1 MKPEENQGGLTE
13 VKPGA
18 HKSLTM
24 PRLMNSPAPLDNPV
38 PECFHCGQ
46 PIPAG
51 SRYPVEIEGVSR
63 DMCCRGCHAVAQAIV
78 DGGLADY
85 YRHRTAKSG
94 TAALDAAEVVPE
106 WLRQAKLYD
115 LPEVQQSFV
124 RQEEG
129 EVREASLILEGIVCA
144 ACVWLNEHH
153 LSRLPGVL
161 SVEVNYSTHRARV
174 RWDNSRIKLSE
185 ILHAVAAI
193 GYTAHPFD
201 PGRQEQIFLKERK
214 TALRRLFIA
223 GIGMMQVM
231 MYAIPVYI
239 AGGDG
244 TMPPWIENIM
254 RWASLVLTLPVVGYS
269 AWPFFL
275 GAWRDL
281 KVRQAGMDVPVALGV
296 GAAFSASVYA
306 TLVGGGEVYF
316 DSVAMFVFFLLSGR
330 FLEMGA
336 RRKAADAAEKLVKLQ
351 PAMANRLAA
360 YPANQSDEL
369 VAVSSLSL
377 GEYLVIRPG
386 ESVPADGLVE
396 QGISRVDESLLTG
409 ESHPVAKGK
418 GEKLIAGTINVDSPL
433 VMRVEGLGQDTVL
446 SGIVRLL
453 DRALAEKPALAQ
465 VADRVASWFVLA
477 LLLIAA
483 GTGIAWY
490 FIEPARAFWITVAV
504 LVVSCPCAL
513 SLATPAALTA
523 ATGSLT
529 RLGLLTTRGHALET
543 LAKATHFVFDKTGT
557 LTYGKMDLLL
567 TITLGDASRERC
579 LALAAALERASEH
592 AIAYAISTAAEKCGE
607 RCEVQETTNLPGSGV
622 EGVINGQRYRLGRPK
637 FVEELCARPF
647 PDAYKSNAIPDGSTV
662 VALGDEAGWLALF
675 ALGDSLRPDAAELVT
690 GLQARGKTV
699 VLLSGDQE
707 TAAQRVAQQLG
718 IATVLAA
725 MTPQGKLEYVRGLQS
740 KGVVVAMVGDGVND
754 APVLAAAGV
763 SIAMGGGTQVAR
775 ASADMILL
783 TEHLPHLLA
792 GVDIAVKTSSIVRQ
806 NLAWAFA
813 YNITAIPLAALGYI
827 TPWMAGIGM
836 SASSLLV
843 VLNALRLVSPAAGK
857 GQN

>member
-1 MKPEENQGGLTE
+1 
-13 VKPGA
+13 
-18 HKSLTM
+18 
-24 PRLMNSPAPLDNPV
+24 MNSSVHPEVAAG
-38 PECFHCGQ
+38 ECFHCGQ
-46 PIPAG
+46 PIPQNTHC
-51 SRYPVEIEGVSR
+51 PVEIEHVSR
-63 DMCCRGCHAVAQAIV
+63 EMCCRGCQAVAQAIV

-94 TAALDAAEVVPE
+94 TAALDASDVVPE

-115 LPEVQQSFV
+115 LPEVQHSFV
-124 RQEEG
+124 RQEAG
-129 EVREASLILEGIVCA
+129 DVREASLILEGIVCA

-153 LSRLPGVL
+153 ISSLPGVL

-174 RWDNSRIKLSE
+174 RWDNARIRLSE

-201 PGRQEQIFLKERK
+201 PGRQEQLFQKERQA
-214 TALRRLFIA
+214 ALRRLFIA

-231 MYAIPVYI
+231 MYAVPMYL
-239 AGGDG
+239 AADDG
-244 TMPPWIENIM
+244 SMPSWIENMM

-281 KVRQAGMDVPVALGV
+281 KLRQAGMDVPVALGV
-296 GAAFSASVYA
+296 GAAFLASVYA
-306 TLVGGGEVYF
+306 TLAGEGEVYF
-316 DSVAMFVFFLLSGR
+316 DSVSMFVFFLLSGR

-351 PAMANRLAA
+351 PAMANRLVDF
-360 YPANQSDEL
+360 PASWSDEL
-369 VAVSSLSL
+369 VSVSALSL
-377 GEYLVIRPG
+377 GEHVLIRPG
-386 ESVPADGLVE
+386 EAVPADGLVE
-396 QGISRVDESLLTG
+396 QGASQVDESLLTG
-409 ESHPVAKGK
+409 ESRPVAKVG
-418 GEKLIAGTINVDSPL
+418 GERLIAGTVNVDSPL
-433 VMRVEGLGQDTVL
+433 VMRVDGLGQDTVL

-453 DRALAEKPALAQ
+453 DRAMAEKPALAQ
-465 VADRVASWFVLA
+465 LADRVAGWFVLA

-483 GTGIAWY
+483 VTGMLWY

-543 LAKATHFVFDKTGT
+543 LARATHFIFDKTGT
-557 LTYGKMDLLL
+557 LTHGKMSLLEVVPLGAL
-567 TITLGDASRERC
+567 TRPQC
-579 LALAAALERASEH
+579 LRLAAALEHASEH
-592 AIAYAISTAAEKCGE
+592 AIARALSAAVEGDD
-607 RCEVQETTNLPGSGV
+607 QALAASETVNLPGSGV
-622 EGVINGQRYRLGRPK
+622 EGVIDGRRYRLGRPQ
-637 FVEELCARPF
+637 FAAELGGGAM
-647 PDAYKSNAIPDGSTV
+647 PDAALLQRNGATT
-662 VALGDEAGWLALF
+662 VALADESGWLALF
-675 ALGDSLRPDAAELVT
+675 VLGDTLRPDAAELVA
-690 GLQARGKTV
+690 GLTRRGKAV

-707 TAAQRVAQQLG
+707 DAARQVARELG
-718 IATVLAA
+718 IQLVRAA
-725 MTPQGKLEYVRGLQS
+725 MTPQGKLDYVRELQCE
-740 KGVVVAMVGDGVND
+740 GAVVAMVGDGVND
-754 APVLAAAGV
+754 APVLAAADV

-783 TEHLPHLLA
+783 SEHLPHLLS
-792 GVDIAVKTSSIVRQ
+792 GLDIAVRTQRIIRQ

-813 YNITAIPLAALGYI
+813 YNLLAIPLAALGYI

-843 VLNALRLVSPAAGK
+843 VLNALRLVQSDTANTHK
-857 GQN
+857 

>member
-1 MKPEENQGGLTE
+1 
-13 VKPGA
+13 
-18 HKSLTM
+18 
-24 PRLMNSPAPLDNPV
+24 
-38 PECFHCGQ
+38 
-46 PIPAG
+46 
-51 SRYPVEIEGVSR
+51 
-63 DMCCRGCHAVAQAIV
+63 MCCRGCQAVAQAIV
-78 DGGLADY
+78 AGGLVDY

-144 ACVWLNEHH
+144 ACVWLNERH
-153 LSRLPGVL
+153 LSGLPGVL

-174 RWDNSRIKLSE
+174 RWDDSRIKLSE

-201 PGRQEQIFLKERK
+201 PGRQEQIFLKERQA
-214 TALRRLFIA
+214 ALRRLFIA

-231 MYAIPVYI
+231 MYAVPVYV

-244 TMPPWIENIM
+244 TMPSWAENIM
-254 RWASLVLTLPVVGYS
+254 RWASLVLTAPVVGYS

-281 KVRQAGMDVPVALGV
+281 KRRQAGMDVPVALGV
-296 GAAFSASVYA
+296 GAAFAASVYA
-306 TLVGGGEVYF
+306 TLMGGGEVYF
-316 DSVAMFVFFLLSGR
+316 DSVTMFVFFLLSGR

-351 PAMANRLAA
+351 PAMANRL
-360 YPANQSDEL
+360 PAFPDTRVDEL
-369 VAVSSLSL
+369 VAVSSLYQ
-377 GEYLVIRPG
+377 GEYLMIRPG
-386 ESVPADGLVE
+386 ESVPADGQVVE
-396 QGISRVDESLLTG
+396 GESRVDESLLTG
-409 ESHPVAKGK
+409 ESRPVPKGQ
-418 GEKLIAGTINVDSPL
+418 GARLIAGTVNADSPL
-433 VMRVEGLGQDTVL
+433 VMRIEGLGQDTVL

-465 VADRVASWFVLA
+465 LADRVASWFVLA

-483 GTGIAWY
+483 VTGGIWY
-490 FIEPARAFWITVAV
+490 FVEPARAFWITVAV

-513 SLATPAALTA
+513 SLATPAALAA
-523 ATGSLT
+523 ATGNLT

-557 LTYGKMDLLL
+557 LTHGKMDLLE
-567 TITLGDASRERC
+567 TVTLGAVSRERC
-579 LALAAALERASEH
+579 LAMAAALERASEH
-592 AIAYAISTAAEKCGE
+592 AIACAISAAAGE
-607 RCEVQETTNLPGSGV
+607 SSGRCAVQETANFPGSGV
-622 EGVINGQRYRLGRPK
+622 EGVVDGRRYRMGRPG
-637 FVEELCARPF
+637 FVAELCASPV
-647 PDAYKSNAIPDGSTV
+647 PHDALLARGGATV
-662 VALGDEAGWLALF
+662 VALGDEAGWLSLF
-675 ALGDSLRPDAAELVT
+675 VLGDSLRQDARELVA
-690 GLQARGKTV
+690 GLVQRGKTV

-707 TAAQRVAQQLG
+707 DAAQLVAEQLG
-718 IATVLAA
+718 IGTVRAG
-725 MTPQGKLEYVRGLQS
+725 MTPQGKLDYVHGLQEA
-740 KGVVVAMVGDGVND
+740 GAVVAMVGDGVND
-754 APVLAAAGV
+754 APVLAAASV

-783 TEHLPHLLA
+783 SEHLPHLLA
-792 GVDIAVKTSSIVRQ
+792 GVDVAVKTARIIRQ
-806 NLAWAFA
+806 NLSWAFG
-813 YNITAIPLAALGYI
+813 YNLVAIPLAALGFI

-843 VLNALRLVSPAAGK
+843 VLNALRLVESRDA
-857 GQN
+857 QRT

>member
-1 MKPEENQGGLTE
+1 
-13 VKPGA
+13 
-18 HKSLTM
+18 
-24 PRLMNSPAPLDNPV
+24 MNLSVPPACAA

-46 PIPAG
+46 PVPPNAH
-51 SRYPVEIEGVSR
+51 YPVEIEHVSHE
-63 DMCCRGCHAVAQAIV
+63 MCCRGCQAVAQAIV
-78 DGGLADY
+78 NGGLTDY

-124 RQEEG
+124 RQEPG

-144 ACVWLNEHH
+144 ACIWLNEQH
-153 LSRLPGVL
+153 LAGLPGVL
-161 SVEVNYSTHRARV
+161 SVEVNYATHRARV
-174 RWDNSRIKLSE
+174 RWDNTQIRLSE

-201 PGRQEQIFLKERK
+201 PGRQEQIFLKERQA
-214 TALRRLFIA
+214 ALRRLFIA

-231 MYAIPVYI
+231 MYAVPVYI

-244 TMPPWIENIM
+244 TMPLWIENIM
-254 RWASLVLTLPVVGYS
+254 RWASLMLTLPVVGYS

-281 KVRQAGMDVPVALGV
+281 KRRQAGMDVPVALGV

-306 TLVGGGEVYF
+306 TLMGGGEVYF
-316 DSVAMFVFFLLSGR
+316 DSVTMFVFFLLSGR

-351 PAMANRLAA
+351 PAMASRLAG
-360 YPANQSDEL
+360 YPATRTDEL

-377 GEYLVIRPG
+377 GEYLLVRPG

-396 QGISRVDESLLTG
+396 QGESQVDESLLTG
-409 ESHPVAKGK
+409 ESRPVPKKPGTQ
-418 GEKLIAGTINVDSPL
+418 LIAGTVNIDGPL

-465 VADRVASWFVLA
+465 LADRVAGWFVLA
-477 LLLIAA
+477 LLLIALA
-483 GTGIAWY
+483 TGIFWY
-490 FIEPARAFWITVAV
+490 FTEPARVLWVTVAV

-543 LAKATHFVFDKTGT
+543 LAQATHFVFDKTGT
-557 LTYGKMDLLL
+557 LTYGKMSLLAV
-567 TITLGDASRERC
+567 TPLGGLAAEQC
-579 LALAAALERASEH
+579 LSLAAALENASEH
-592 AIAYAISTAAEKCGE
+592 AIAAAIKAAAEDSE
-607 RCEVQETTNLPGSGV
+607 RIEVQGAANYPGSGV
-622 EGVINGQRYRLGRPK
+622 EGRIEERLYRLGRPG
-637 FVEELCARPF
+637 FVAELGVHLLPH
-647 PDAYKSNAIPDGSTV
+647 DAPLTREGATV
-662 VALGDEAGWLALF
+662 VALGDETGWLALF
-675 ALGDSLRPDAAELVT
+675 ALGDDLRPDAAELVN
-690 GLQARGKTV
+690 GLQQRGKTV

-707 TAAQRVAQQLG
+707 DAAQQVAQRLG
-718 IATVLAA
+718 IATVHAA
-725 MTPQGKLEYVRGLQS
+725 MTPGDKLDYVHDLQS
-740 KGVVVAMVGDGVND
+740 AGAVVAMIGDGVND
-754 APVLAAAGV
+754 APVLAVAGV

-783 TEHLPHLLA
+783 SEHLPHLLA
-792 GVDIAVKTSSIVRQ
+792 GVDIAVRSGRVIRQ

-813 YNITAIPLAALGYI
+813 YNLIAIPLAALGYI

-843 VLNALRLVSPAAGK
+843 VLNALRLVDAEARKEP
-857 GQN
+857 

>member
-1 MKPEENQGGLTE
+1 MNAINQTDNTAPE
-13 VKPGA
+13 
-18 HKSLTM
+18 S
-24 PRLMNSPAPLDNPV
+24 
-38 PECFHCGQ
+38 ECFHCGQ
-46 PIPAG
+46 PVPTG
-51 SRYPVEIEGVSR
+51 SHYPVKIEGATR
-63 DMCCRGCHAVAQAIV
+63 EMCCRGCQAVAEAIV
-78 DGGLADY
+78 AGGLADY

-94 TAALDAAEVVPE
+94 TAAPDAADVVPE

-124 RQEEG
+124 RQETG

-144 ACVWLNEHH
+144 ACVWLNEQH
-153 LSRLPGVL
+153 LSGLPGVL
-161 SVEVNYSTHRARV
+161 SVEINYSTHRARV

-185 ILHAVAAI
+185 ILHAVAEI

-201 PGRQEQIFLKERK
+201 PGRQEQIFLKERQA
-214 TALRRLFIA
+214 ALRRLFIA

-231 MYAIPVYI
+231 MYAIPAYV

-281 KVRQAGMDVPVALGV
+281 RLRQAGMDVPVALGI
-296 GAAFSASVYA
+296 GAAFSASVYS
-306 TLVGGGEVYF
+306 TVTGGGEVYF
-316 DSVAMFVFFLLSGR
+316 DSITMFVFFLLTGR

-336 RRKAADAAEKLVKLQ
+336 RRKAADAAEKLVKML
-351 PAMANRLAA
+351 PAMASRLPA
-360 YPANQSDEL
+360 YPGDQTDEL
-369 VAVSSLSL
+369 VAVSSLSS
-377 GEYLVIRPG
+377 GEYLLVRPG
-386 ESVPADGLVE
+386 ESVPADGVVA
-396 QGISRVDESLLTG
+396 QGVSRVDESLLTG
-409 ESHPVAKGK
+409 ESRPVPKNV

-433 VMRVEGLGQDTVL
+433 VMQIEGLGQDTVL

-477 LLLIAA
+477 LLLVAA
-483 GTGIAWY
+483 GTGVAWY
-490 FIEPARAFWITVAV
+490 FIEPARALWITVAV

-543 LAKATHFVFDKTGT
+543 LAMATHFVFDKTGT
-557 LTYGKMDLLL
+557 LTSGKMSLLE
-567 TITLGDASRERC
+567 TITLGDVGRNRC
-579 LALAAALERASEH
+579 LAMAAALERASEH
-592 AIAYAISTAAEKCGE
+592 AIANAIAAAAAD
-607 RCEVQETTNLPGSGV
+607 CEDRFNIEETTNLPGSGI
-622 EGVINGQRYRLGRPK
+622 EGRIGGQRYRLGRPA
-637 FVEELCARPF
+637 FVAELCGTPV
-647 PDAYKSNAIPDGSTV
+647 PDALLHGRESATV
-662 VALGDEAGWLALF
+662 VALGSENGWLALF
-675 ALGDSLRPDAAELVT
+675 ALGDTLRPDAASLIK
-690 GLQARGKTV
+690 GLQQRGKTV

-707 TAAQRVAQQLG
+707 EAVQQVAQQLG
-718 IATVLAA
+718 ITEVHAA
-725 MTPQGKLEYVRGLQS
+725 MTPQGKLDYVRGLQRE
-740 KGVVVAMVGDGVND
+740 GAVVAMVGDGVND

-783 TEHLPHLLA
+783 SERLFHLLA
-792 GVDIAVKTSSIVRQ
+792 GVDISLKTSRIIRQ
-806 NLAWAFA
+806 NLAWAFI
-813 YNITAIPLAALGYI
+813 YNLIAIPLAALGHV

-836 SASSLLV
+836 SASSLMV
-843 VLNALRLVSPAAGK
+843 VLNALRLVEPDAGK
-857 GQN
+857 GRK

>member
-1 MKPEENQGGLTE
+1 MSSSVHPDC
-13 VKPGA
+13 A
-18 HKSLTM
+18 
-24 PRLMNSPAPLDNPV
+24 A

-46 PIPAG
+46 PVPPNAH
-51 SRYPVEIEGVSR
+51 YVVEIEHVAHE
-63 DMCCRGCHAVAQAIV
+63 MCCRGCQAVAQAIV
-78 DGGLADY
+78 NGGLTDY

-106 WLRQAKLYD
+106 WLRQARLYD

-124 RQEEG
+124 RQEAG

-144 ACVWLNEHH
+144 ACVWLNEQH
-153 LSRLPGVL
+153 LAGLPGVL
-161 SVEVNYSTHRARV
+161 SVEVNYATHRARV
-174 RWDNSRIKLSE
+174 RWDNARIQLSE

-201 PGRQEQIFLKERK
+201 PGRQEQIFLKERQA
-214 TALRRLFIA
+214 ALRRLFIA

-231 MYAIPVYI
+231 MYAVPVYI

-254 RWASLVLTLPVVGYS
+254 RWASLMLTVPVVGYS

-281 KVRQAGMDVPVALGV
+281 KRRQAGMDVPVALGV

-306 TLVGGGEVYF
+306 TLMGGGEVYF
-316 DSVAMFVFFLLSGR
+316 DSVTMFVFFLLAGR

-351 PAMANRLAA
+351 PAMASRLAG
-360 YPANQSDEL
+360 YPAIQADEL
-369 VAVSSLSL
+369 VAVSSLSQ
-377 GEYLVIRPG
+377 GEYLLVRPG

-396 QGISRVDESLLTG
+396 QGASQVDESLLTG
-409 ESHPVAKGK
+409 ESRPVPKKPGAR
-418 GEKLIAGTINVDSPL
+418 LIAGTVNVDSPL

-465 VADRVASWFVLA
+465 LADRVAGWFVLA
-477 LLLIAA
+477 LLLIAL
-483 GTGIAWY
+483 GTGMFWY
-490 FIEPARAFWITVAV
+490 FTEPARALWVTVAV

-543 LAKATHFVFDKTGT
+543 LSQATHFVFDKTGT
-557 LTYGKMDLLL
+557 LTYGKMSLLAV
-567 TITLGDASRERC
+567 TPLGGLAAEQC
-579 LALAAALERASEH
+579 LALAAGLESASEH
-592 AIAYAISTAAEKCGE
+592 VIAAAIKAAGSSEGV
-607 RCEVQETTNLPGSGV
+607 EVQGAVNYPGSGV
-622 EGVINGQRYRLGRPK
+622 EGRIGERLYRLGRPG
-637 FVEELCARPF
+637 FVAELCVHRLP
-647 PDAYKSNAIPDGSTV
+647 PDAPLTREGATV
-662 VALGDEAGWLALF
+662 VALGDETGWLALF
-675 ALGDSLRPDAAELVT
+675 ALGDGLRPDAAELVD
-690 GLQARGKTV
+690 GLRQRGKNV

-707 TAAQRVAQQLG
+707 DAAQQVAHQLG
-718 IATVLAA
+718 ITLVRAA
-725 MTPQGKLEYVRGLQS
+725 MTPGDKLDYVHDLQGEGA
-740 KGVVVAMVGDGVND
+740 VVAMVGDGVND
-754 APVLAAAGV
+754 APVLAVADV

-783 TEHLPHLLA
+783 SEHLPHLLA
-792 GVDIAVKTSSIVRQ
+792 GVDIAVRTGRVIRQ

-813 YNITAIPLAALGYI
+813 YNLIAIPLAALGYI

-843 VLNALRLVSPAAGK
+843 VLNALRLVEAEAGK
-857 GQN
+857 EG

>member
-1 MKPEENQGGLTE
+1 MNATAKPDCVSQ
-13 VKPGA
+13 
-18 HKSLTM
+18 
-24 PRLMNSPAPLDNPV
+24 
-38 PECFHCGQ
+38 ECFHCGQ
-46 PIPAG
+46 PIPQN
-51 SRYPVEIEGVSR
+51 SHYPVVIEAVSR
-63 DMCCRGCHAVAQAIV
+63 EMCCRGCQAVAEAIV
-78 DGGLADY
+78 DGGLEDY

-94 TAALDAAEVVPE
+94 TAALDAADVVPE

-115 LPEVQQSFV
+115 LPEVQKSFV
-124 RQEEG
+124 RQEVG

-153 LSRLPGVL
+153 LSGLPGVL
-161 SVEVNYSTHRARV
+161 SVEINYSTHRARV

-201 PGRQEQIFLKERK
+201 PGRQEQLFLKERQA
-214 TALRRLFIA
+214 ALRRLFIA

-231 MYAIPVYI
+231 MYAIPAYV

-244 TMPPWIENIM
+244 TMPPWIESIM
-254 RWASLVLTLPVVGYS
+254 RWASLTLTLPVVGYS

-281 KVRQAGMDVPVALGV
+281 KLRQAGMDVPVALGI
-296 GAAFSASVYA
+296 GAAFMASVYA
-306 TLVGGGEVYF
+306 TLTGGGEVYF
-316 DSVAMFVFFLLSGR
+316 DSITMFVFFLLSGR

-336 RRKAADAAEKLVKLQ
+336 RRKAADAAEKLVKMQ
-351 PAMANRLAA
+351 PAMASRLPA
-360 YPANQSDEL
+360 YPNTQSDEL

-377 GEYLVIRPG
+377 GEYLLIRPG
-386 ESVPADGLVE
+386 ESVPADGVVE
-396 QGISRVDESLLTG
+396 QGSSRVDESLLTG
-409 ESHPVAKGK
+409 ESRPVPRNAG
-418 GEKLIAGTINVDSPL
+418 GRLIAGTINVDSPL
-433 VMRVEGLGQDTVL
+433 IMRIEGLGQDTVL

-477 LLLIAA
+477 LLLIAV
-483 GTGIAWY
+483 GTGVAWY

-557 LTYGKMDLLL
+557 LTYGKMNLLE
-567 TITLGDASRERC
+567 TVALGAVGRERC
-579 LALAAALERASEH
+579 LAMAAALERASEH
-592 AIAYAISTAAEKCGE
+592 AIANAIATAAAGSNDQFSVE
-607 RCEVQETTNLPGSGV
+607 ETTNLPGSGV
-622 EGVINGQRYRLGRPK
+622 EGKIGGQRYRLGRPA
-637 FVEELCARPF
+637 FVAELCGTPL
-647 PDAYKSNAIPDGSTV
+647 PDALLQVPEGATV
-662 VALGDEAGWLALF
+662 VALGSEDAWLALF
-675 ALGDSLRPDAAELVT
+675 ALGDTLRPDAAYLVN
-690 GLQARGKTV
+690 GLQLRGKTV

-707 TAAQRVAQQLG
+707 EAVHRVAQQLG
-718 IATVLAA
+718 IATVRAA
-725 MTPQGKLEYVRGLQS
+725 MTPQGKLDYVRGLQRD
-740 KGVVVAMVGDGVND
+740 GAVVAMVGDGVND

-763 SIAMGGGTQVAR
+763 SVAMGGGTQVAR

-783 TEHLPHLLA
+783 SEQLPHLLA
-792 GVDIAVKTSSIVRQ
+792 GVDIAVKTSRIIRQ
-806 NLAWAFA
+806 NLTWAFV
-813 YNITAIPLAALGYI
+813 YNLIAIPLAALGYV

-836 SASSLLV
+836 SASSLMV
-843 VLNALRLVSPAAGK
+843 VLNALRLVEPDAVK
-857 GQN
+857 GRK